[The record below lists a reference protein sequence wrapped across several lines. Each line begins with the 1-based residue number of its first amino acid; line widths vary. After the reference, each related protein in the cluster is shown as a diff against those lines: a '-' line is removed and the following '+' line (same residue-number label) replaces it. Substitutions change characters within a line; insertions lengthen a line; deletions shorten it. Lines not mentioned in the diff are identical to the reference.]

1 MQQELYNYT
10 NSPCEFVVECIVRR
24 LNHHFIHIVPKREK
38 CKSFRGELMHIYAV
52 ISASEQG
59 SELYSY
65 KEFKMTSINSLN
77 NDKNH

>member
-1 MQQELYNYT
+1 
-10 NSPCEFVVECIVRR
+10 
-24 LNHHFIHIVPKREK
+24 
-38 CKSFRGELMHIYAV
+38 MHIYAV